1 MWQILKTGDTRNLY
15 VGADMIEISSF
26 DLATKNKVSYF
37 SIIQLWTTF
46 DVLVWFRE
54 IWVQD

>member
-15 VGADMIEISSF
+15 VGADMIEISFF

-46 DVLVWFRE
+46 DVLVRFRE